1 MSDLQV
7 EREFGAP
14 DRWALAQGY
23 RLVAGVDEVGIGP
36 MAGPVVAAA
45 VVFDVE
51 TPLLLVDDSKAL
63 NPELRAAAYEE
74 VRARA
79 LDWAVGVVEPDL
91 VDRINVL
98 CAAHLAMRRA
108 LEGLSVLPDFALID
122 GLPPRGITHPH
133 RAFVDG
139 DALSPRIGAASIIAK
154 VTRDRIMERMDLL
167 YPGYGFAAH
176 KGYCT
181 PQHRRA
187 VERLG
192 PSPIHRRSYVTVER
206 ARGPRLPFDA
216 EDLARINEDGSP

>member
-1 MSDLQV
+1 MADRQLD
-7 EREFGAP
+7 REFGAP

-45 VVFDVE
+45 VVFDGEV
-51 TPLLLVDDSKAL
+51 PLLLVNDSKAL
-63 NPELRAAAYEE
+63 IPELREAAYEE
-74 VRARA
+74 IRERA
-79 LDWAVGVVEPDL
+79 LSWAVGVVEPDL

-98 CAAHLAMRRA
+98 RAAHLAMRRA
-108 LEGLSVLPDFALID
+108 LEALRVLPDFTLID
-122 GLPPRGITHPH
+122 GLPPRGIAHPH

-139 DALSPRIGAASIIAK
+139 DALSPRIGAASIVAK

-167 YPGYGFAAH
+167 YPGYGLASH

-181 PQHRRA
+181 PEHRRA

-216 EDLARINEDGSP
+216 EDLARLNGGGPS

>member
-1 MSDLQV
+1 MTDAQADLH
-7 EREFGAP
+7 FGAP

-23 RLVAGVDEVGIGP
+23 RLIAGVDEVGIGP

-45 VVFDVE
+45 VILDDGV
-51 TPLLLVDDSKAL
+51 PLEWCNDSKAL
-63 NPELRAAAYEE
+63 TAKLRDAAYEQI
-74 VRARA
+74 RTHARA
-79 LDWAVGVVEPDL
+79 WAVGVVEPDL
-91 VDRINVL
+91 IDRMNVL
-98 CAAHLAMRRA
+98 RAAHLAMRRA
-108 LEGLSVLPDFALID
+108 LEALSVAPDFVLID

-139 DALSPRIGAASIIAK
+139 DALSPRIGAASIVAK

-167 YPGYGFAAH
+167 YPGYGFAQH

-181 PQHRRA
+181 PEHRQA

-192 PSPIHRRSYVTVER
+192 SSPIHRRSYVTVER

-216 EDLARINEDGSP
+216 DELTRLSQEAGP